1 MNGFKKNRVCYD
13 YETVGEQLSFSRQKQ
28 NLSLKKVSKKLNIN
42 PEYLEALESGNYKK
56 LPEGVYRK
64 KILKK
69 YCEFLK
75 LDSEK
80 VKKTFFK
87 EKEVMSPDLSKL
99 PILNKIKAHN
109 FIILPKFI
117 KNGLILLLILVC
129 FGYLG
134 YYLSQVIS
142 PPDLFIKTPSKNNLT
157 VSEKQIE
164 IIGQTHPEA
173 KVFINN
179 KNILKENS
187 GNFSQNINLKEGL
200 NTITISAKK
209 KYSRLNVIKKQIMVQ

>member
-13 YETVGEQLSFSRQKQ
+13 YETVGEQLSFNRKKQ
-28 NLSLKKVSKKLNIN
+28 GLSLKKISKKININ
-42 PEYLEALESGNYKK
+42 SEYLEALENGDYKK
-56 LPEGVYRK
+56 LPEGIYRK

-69 YCEFLK
+69 YCDFLG

-80 VKKTFFK
+80 IKDTFFK
-87 EKEVMSPDLSKL
+87 EKEVSSPDLNKTPSLK
-99 PILNKIKAHN
+99 KIKAYK
-109 FIILPKFI
+109 FFILPKFI
-117 KNGLILLLILVC
+117 KNSLIVLLILVC

-134 YYLSQVIS
+134 YCLNQAIS
-142 PPDLFIKTPSKNNLT
+142 PPKLTISNPSGKALT
-157 VSEKQIE
+157 ITDKQIL
-164 IIGQTHPEA
+164 IQGTTHPEA

-187 GNFSQNINLKEGL
+187 GNFTQNINLKEGL
-200 NTITISAKK
+200 NTVTISAKK